1 MTLLFAALHYND
13 KLYDDR
19 FVQLKWMNLFIELP
33 VCAILPVIPMMFP
46 VMWISINLWGIA
58 RLETHLAQP
67 QSTTKLDQ
75 QRSFQEDLDTPT
87 LEFETAKLSFK
98 EVLSNWIRLW
108 RGYSMLLGRSSNVVQ
123 VLGSVTALCCV
134 DKKGILSWP
143 NPTAEKVFILRDA
156 DVDYSSEA
164 DSESSFHS
172 HEKSTKSE
180 KNDKESAVS
189 ESKTSQ
195 SHANERKTNAKAS
208 ASKRDSGRI
217 IDTHKHPGTVAE
229 VLDLTHDQ
237 CSPFRIDFDDHS
249 WKKHIDSLKP
259 LGKQFDSNNA
269 LIIGRSLIA
278 FIYSLNS
285 FCGLYRCH
293 RLGHFSEYLLS
304 KDTGALF
311 QILCTCNGRRHIR

>member
-46 VMWISINLWGIA
+46 FMWISINLWGIA

-67 QSTTKLDQ
+67 HANTKLDQ

-87 LEFETAKLSFK
+87 YPEYETANLPFK
-98 EVLSNWIRLW
+98 GTLFNWLNLW
-108 RGYSMLLGRSSNVVQ
+108 RGYSMLLGRSTNVVQ

-143 NPTAEKVFILRDA
+143 NPTAEKVLILRDA
-156 DVDYSSEA
+156 NTNYSSDTE
-164 DSESSFHS
+164 SQSSFES
-172 HEKSTKSE
+172 DEKSTKSE
-180 KNDKESAVS
+180 KNDKETTIS
-189 ESKTSQ
+189 EPKSSR
-195 SHANERKTNAKAS
+195 SRTNARATETKTPAN
-208 ASKRDSGRI
+208 KRDSGRI

-237 CSPFRIDFDDHS
+237 CSPFRIDFDDHG

-259 LGKQFDSNNA
+259 LGKF
-269 LIIGRSLIA
+269 
-278 FIYSLNS
+278 
-285 FCGLYRCH
+285 
-293 RLGHFSEYLLS
+293 
-304 KDTGALF
+304 
-311 QILCTCNGRRHIR
+311 

>member
-19 FVQLKWMNLFIELP
+19 LEQLKWLNLFFELP
-33 VCAILPVIPMMFP
+33 LCAILPVIPMMFP

-67 QSTTKLDQ
+67 TATTKSEK

-87 LEFETAKLSFK
+87 LECETAKLPFK
-98 EVLSNWIRLW
+98 EVFFNWILLW

-123 VLGSVTALCCV
+123 VLGSVTALSCV

-156 DVDYSSEA
+156 DDHSSPM
-164 DSESSFHS
+164 DSDTSFDS
-172 HEKSTKSE
+172 HENSNQMSQHE
-180 KNDKESAVS
+180 KVAKDDEH
-189 ESKTSQ
+189 ESKQISV
-195 SHANERKTNAKAS
+195 NKMIEAKVLTQ
-208 ASKRDSGRI
+208 KRDSGRI

-237 CSPFRIDFDDHS
+237 NSPFRIDFDDHG

-259 LGKQFDSNNA
+259 LGNCMEPSY
-269 LIIGRSLIA
+269 LGLMPS
-278 FIYSLNS
+278 FIYFFYIFLLRLSHLSEYMLSENTGTLFKILRS
-285 FCGLYRCH
+285 CYGRCH
-293 RLGHFSEYLLS
+293 
-304 KDTGALF
+304 
-311 QILCTCNGRRHIR
+311 IR